1 MAAAQG
7 ASVVLAARNR
17 LDLNTAV
24 AEIRRR
30 GGRAIAIP
38 GDLADPVQ
46 VESIAT
52 AAIREFGRIDTWINC
67 AAAAVYGRVT
77 EVSLEDQ
84 RRQFDV
90 TYWGQVHGCR
100 AAVSH
105 LRINGGALISVGS
118 CVSDRAIP
126 RSVRLRNTAR

>member
-38 GDLADPVQ
+38 GDVADPVQ

-52 AAIREFGRIDTWINC
+52 APFVN
-67 AAAAVYGRVT
+67 
-77 EVSLEDQ
+77 
-84 RRQFDV
+84 
-90 TYWGQVHGCR
+90 
-100 AAVSH
+100 
-105 LRINGGALISVGS
+105 SVGS
-118 CVSDRAIP
+118 TPGSTAPQP
-126 RSVRLRNTAR
+126 RSMGGSLKSRLKTNVGSSM